1 MVLDVEQA
9 RVLQLP
15 LVVLVRP
22 GAPDPVP
29 DEPVRIR
36 GGLLKAR
43 LALVLLTQLHLRS
56 HVSPQVD
63 HHVHLDADLLLV
75 LLLGAHL
82 LVVLLLLVL
91 GTRRLVALPIKSQ
104 QGTSFEITCSLEELE
119 VSVLFSFFG
128 TGLCVQV
135 MASIHI
141 HIHIHIRIH
150 IHIHNNNINSSTL
163 LAFSIGYSEVLVEV
177 SYCRQFRLKP
187 RVQSLMDNG
196 KIYND
201 TFIRL

>member
-43 LALVLLTQLHLRS
+43 LALVLLTQLHLSS

-141 HIHIHIRIH
+141 HIHIRIH

-177 SYCRQFRLKP
+177 SYCRRFRLKP
-187 RVQSLMDNG
+187 RVQSLI
-196 KIYND
+196 K
-201 TFIRL
+201 

>member
-1 MVLDVEQA
+1 M
-9 RVLQLP
+9 
-15 LVVLVRP
+15 
-22 GAPDPVP
+22 
-29 DEPVRIR
+29 
-36 GGLLKAR
+36 
-43 LALVLLTQLHLRS
+43 
-56 HVSPQVD
+56 
-63 HHVHLDADLLLV
+63 
-75 LLLGAHL
+75 
-82 LVVLLLLVL
+82 LLLLVL
-91 GTRRLVALPIKSQ
+91 GTRRLIALPILSQ

-135 MASIHI
+135 MASI

-187 RVQSLMDNG
+187 RVQSLMEKYIMIYTLDCETTFLSYFGFEDNCL
-196 KIYND
+196 YWD
-201 TFIRL
+201 